1 MQELRNQSRKVKV
14 DVHTHILPKD
24 LPRFKE
30 KYGYGEFRIPI
41 RMPHAGA
48 RGASLDSYCLDFLER
63 GVAQQGLLNAILH
76 EGGHTL
82 FNGSL

>member
-1 MQELRNQSRKVKV
+1 MGLKRPSVGWRGVPFEALA
-14 DVHTHILPKD
+14 
-24 LPRFKE
+24 KE

-48 RGASLDSYCLDFLER
+48 RGASLDGHCLDFLER
-63 GVAQQGLLNAILH
+63 GVAQQGLLNSILH
-76 EGGHTL
+76 KGGHTL